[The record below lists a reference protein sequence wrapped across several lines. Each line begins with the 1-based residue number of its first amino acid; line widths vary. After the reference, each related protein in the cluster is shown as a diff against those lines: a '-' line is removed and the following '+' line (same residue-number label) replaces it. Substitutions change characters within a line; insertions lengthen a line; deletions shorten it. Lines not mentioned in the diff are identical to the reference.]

1 MKNSSNK
8 VLYLAQAAM
17 IRCHLCRTDCCRCIT
32 GFWRGTDSFCR
43 SADDP
48 PGIYSGCNPW
58 IVCRMPHRKHTWR
71 CDPA

>member
-17 IRCHLCRTDCCRCIT
+17 IAAIYVVLTVV
-32 GFWRGTDSFCR
+32 GASLAFWRGADPFCGSTDN
-43 SADDP
+43 P

-71 CDPA
+71 CNPA